1 MNAAGNLA
9 QSIGDGIA
17 GLVGGAVR
25 ALGAAI
31 QGLVNALQSL
41 LPGPWFLVIVVAIVV
56 LVAWSVFR
64 R

>member
-1 MNAAGNLA
+1 MNIAGNLA

-17 GLVGGAVR
+17 GLVGGAVQ
-25 ALGAAI
+25 ALGAAF
-31 QGLVNALQSL
+31 QGVVHVFQSL
-41 LPGPWFLVIVVAIVV
+41 LPGPWFLVLVVAIVA